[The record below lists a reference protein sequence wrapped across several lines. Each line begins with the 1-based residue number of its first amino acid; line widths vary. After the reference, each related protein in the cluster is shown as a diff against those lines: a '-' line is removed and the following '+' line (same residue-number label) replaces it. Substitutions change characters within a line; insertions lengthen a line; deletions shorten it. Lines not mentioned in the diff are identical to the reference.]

1 MHADDQASVRN
12 LILGSRQAA
21 LGTLDAGAPFVS
33 MVLYATMVQPG
44 APPIF
49 LIHVSRLSAHTR
61 QMLDD
66 ARASLLIMQPDAG
79 ADDPQALPRITLQTI
94 ARPIP
99 AGDPAHPA
107 ARAAYL
113 ARLPQQ
119 EHLFSFPDFS
129 LFQLEVRAA
138 RYVGGFARAFSLD
151 ARQLAAILANNT

>member
-1 MHADDQASVRN
+1 MQADDHQNLRD

-21 LGTLDAGAPFVS
+21 LGTLDSGAPFVS
-33 MVLYATMVQPG
+33 MVLYATM
-44 APPIF
+44 APPGLPPGF

-66 ARASLLIMQPDAG
+66 PRTSLLIMRPDTG
-79 ADDPQALPRITLQTI
+79 VGDPQALPRITLQTV

-99 AGDPAHPA
+99 ADDPAHPA
-107 ARAAYL
+107 ARATYL

-119 EHLFSFPDFS
+119 EYLFGFPDFA
-129 LFQLEVRAA
+129 LFQLEARSA

-151 ARQLAAILANNT
+151 IRQLTAVFANQG